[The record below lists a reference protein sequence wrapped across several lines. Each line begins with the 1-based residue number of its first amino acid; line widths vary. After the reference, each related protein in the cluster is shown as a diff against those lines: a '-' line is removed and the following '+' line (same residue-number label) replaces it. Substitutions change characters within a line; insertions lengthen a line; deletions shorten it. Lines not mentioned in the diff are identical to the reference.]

1 MPGRNEANMADAEDN
16 IDTFLRN
23 IPSQIAEARCQMFC
37 NNVNI
42 IEFIQRRLED
52 SVLLLNILY
61 QRCVDD
67 QLKNDLNTLITE
79 LHFWHQ
85 RYDDLWMR
93 YGNASSQL
101 RFSCPREESGDRGR
115 PRYRLPEN
123 AILDLHRIHRRWR
136 HVAESVGVSYRTL
149 LRRRHEYGLSVAV
162 TRGPRST
169 YTEITQNNLCDVVRE
184 VLQILPNA
192 GETFVLGALRQR
204 EIHVQRWRVREA
216 IRAVDPLSRAMR
228 RSVAVLRR
236 VYNVPCPNALW

>member
-1 MPGRNEANMADAEDN
+1 MADAKDN
-16 IDTFLRN
+16 IETFLRN
-23 IPSQIAEARCQMFC
+23 IPSQMAEARRQMFC
-37 NNVNI
+37 NNVNV

-85 RYDDLWMR
+85 RYENLWMR
-93 YGNASSQL
+93 YVKASSQL
-101 RFSCPREESGDRGR
+101 RFSCPREGSGNRGK

-149 LRRRHEYGLSVAV
+149 QAARLSYQTSGMVK
-162 TRGPRST
+162 RDGKRP
-169 YTEITQNNLCDVVRE
+169 
-184 VLQILPNA
+184 
-192 GETFVLGALRQR
+192 
-204 EIHVQRWRVREA
+204 
-216 IRAVDPLSRAMR
+216 
-228 RSVAVLRR
+228 
-236 VYNVPCPNALW
+236 